1 MDSQKDRDR
10 HIGIFYN
17 DFKIPIKDIAR
28 HYNLAVEVVEGMVTY
43 APKRNA
49 ERKLLDK
56 MPEIFQKWVNGK
68 SHKRL
73 GREYGVDHRLMGR
86 CLKGYGEK
94 LHPKLF
100 EETMIKHKSQTK
112 D

>member
-1 MDSQKDRDR
+1 MDSQQDRDR
-10 HIGIFYN
+10 YIGIFYN
-17 DFKIPIKDIAR
+17 DFKIPIRDIAR

-56 MPEIFQKWVNGK
+56 MPEIFQNWVNGK
-68 SHKRL
+68 SHKKL
-73 GREYGVDHRLMGR
+73 AKEYGVDHRLIGR
-86 CLKGYGEK
+86 CLRGYGEK
-94 LHPKLF
+94 LHPELF
-100 EETMIKHKSQTK
+100 EATMLKHMSQTE